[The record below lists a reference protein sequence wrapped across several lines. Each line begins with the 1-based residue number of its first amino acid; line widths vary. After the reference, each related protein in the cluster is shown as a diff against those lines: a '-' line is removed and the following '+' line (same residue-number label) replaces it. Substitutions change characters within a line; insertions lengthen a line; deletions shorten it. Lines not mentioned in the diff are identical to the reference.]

1 MSDDRPALRP
11 KQIGRIHWQPVEITF
26 CPAVFDLNVVAFDEA
41 FFAETS
47 TESGDEIPIRYG
59 RACGA
64 G

>member
-1 MSDDRPALRP
+1 LAA
-11 KQIGRIHWQPVEITF
+11 GRITF